1 MIKLL
6 TVLLFFISHISFSA
20 DKPNIIFIYADDI
33 GYGDFGCYGGE
44 VQTVNIDD
52 IAEKGVQFL
61 NGYCTSSTCTPSRY
75 SLLTG
80 EHAFRNKGA
89 KILEGNAPLIID
101 PKRPTIAQFLKDN
114 GYSTMLS
121 GKWHLGLGTAIESL
135 NWNGV
140 ISPGPKE
147 LGFTDSFHMAAT
159 ADRVPSVYIRDG
171 KVVDLDPNDPIE
183 VSYVKKVGNEPTG
196 LSHPHLLSV
205 QADEQHAKT
214 IINGIS
220 RIGWM
225 SGGHQARFRDEDM
238 ADTYLNE
245 AISFIHKS
253 KNKPFFLYFAPNEN
267 HVPRIVHKRFQG
279 STSLGPR
286 GDAIA
291 VFDWCVGRLVE
302 ELKIANVFDNTLII
316 ITSDNGPVLFDGYWD
331 GAIEKKG
338 THKAAGPLKGGK
350 YSLWEGGTR
359 VPFIAYWPKK
369 SKPLVSNAIVSQLD
383 LYATIADII
392 DIPIPENAGQDG
404 VSVLD
409 ALIGESEVGRSYV
422 VQEAPYGLAIRFENF
437 KFIPPGIIRERVGIG
452 RWKQTNVPKPG
463 FLFDLS
469 NDINEDTNLSSIYPN
484 RVREINELLINIR
497 SRKN

>member
-1 MIKLL
+1 MRKLL
-6 TVLLFFISHISFSA
+6 IVLLFFISNVSFSA

-52 IAEKGVQFL
+52 MAEKGVQFL

-171 KVVDLDPNDPIE
+171 KVVDLDSNDPIE

-196 LSHPHLLSV
+196 LSHPHLLIIFSFTLSL
-205 QADEQHAKT
+205 QFIFNPPFMITKCWKT
-214 IINGIS
+214 
-220 RIGWM
+220 R
-225 SGGHQARFRDEDM
+225 
-238 ADTYLNE
+238 
-245 AISFIHKS
+245 
-253 KNKPFFLYFAPNEN
+253 
-267 HVPRIVHKRFQG
+267 
-279 STSLGPR
+279 
-286 GDAIA
+286 
-291 VFDWCVGRLVE
+291 RL
-302 ELKIANVFDNTLII
+302 
-316 ITSDNGPVLFDGYWD
+316 
-331 GAIEKKG
+331 
-338 THKAAGPLKGGK
+338 
-350 YSLWEGGTR
+350 
-359 VPFIAYWPKK
+359 
-369 SKPLVSNAIVSQLD
+369 
-383 LYATIADII
+383 
-392 DIPIPENAGQDG
+392 
-404 VSVLD
+404 
-409 ALIGESEVGRSYV
+409 
-422 VQEAPYGLAIRFENF
+422 
-437 KFIPPGIIRERVGIG
+437 
-452 RWKQTNVPKPG
+452 
-463 FLFDLS
+463 
-469 NDINEDTNLSSIYPN
+469 
-484 RVREINELLINIR
+484 
-497 SRKN
+497 

>member
-1 MIKLL
+1 MIRLFIIL
-6 TVLLFFISHISFSA
+6 IFFISQISFSA
-20 DKPNIIFIYADDI
+20 EKPNIIFIYADDI

-52 IAEKGVQFL
+52 IASKGVQFL

-89 KILEGNAPLIID
+89 KILEGNAPLIIN

-302 ELKIANVFDNTLII
+302 ELKIANVYDDTLIV

-369 SKPLVSNAIVSQLD
+369 SKSLVSNAIVSQLD

-392 DIPIPENAGQDG
+392 DKPIPNNAGQDG

-409 ALIGESEVGRSYV
+409 ALIGESEVGRSFV

-437 KFIPPGIIRERVGIG
+437 KFIPSGIIRERVGIG
-452 RWKQTNVPKPG
+452 RWKQINVPQPG

-469 NDINEDTNLSSIYPN
+469 NDVNENINLSSIYPN
-484 RVREINELLINIR
+484 KVKELSELLINIR